1 MKYRSF
7 LIAMTLFAVLLAAC
21 AGPEPVPEPGLEILK
36 HSRNEEMHVAP
47 DVDWSSYTKIILHNA
62 PVALRENWQHDQ
74 ERIKGSAIREADIEM
89 FKTNVSD
96 QLSKVMRKRITE
108 RGDYELTSESGP
120 GVMRF
125 QPNIIDLDIHG
136 PGWVQDSILESMT
149 NSRGSMTIE
158 VVIRDSESD
167 KLLAVAWQDQSDPQE
182 GYMDMTNTVN
192 NTVTFRLMMQR
203 WNDWLFAQLKKAGAR

>member
-1 MKYRSF
+1 MKYRVF
-7 LIAMTLFAVLLAAC
+7 LIATAVFAALMTAC
-21 AGPEPVPEPGLEILK
+21 AGPEPEPEPGLEIFR
-36 HSRNEEMHVAP
+36 HGRNEEMQVAP
-47 DVDWSSYTKIILHNA
+47 DVDWSSYTNIILHNA
-62 PVALRENWQHDQ
+62 PVEFRENWQRDQ

-89 FKTNVSD
+89 FKTNVSE
-96 QLSKVMRKRITE
+96 QLDKVMRKRITE

-120 GVMRF
+120 GVMSF
-125 QPNIIDLDIHG
+125 QPNIVDLDIRG

-158 VVIRDSESD
+158 VVIRDSVTD

-182 GYMDMTNTVN
+182 GYMEMTNTVN

-203 WNDWLFAQLKKAGAR
+203 WNDWLFAQLKKARAQ